1 MAKTMGKGILIREVI
16 VFTESTNPALRL
28 AVKVEPTKHDEANN
42 GVITMKTVE
51 KTAFP
56 LMKFKVGDQSSMP
69 ATKMP
74 AITMLMRV
82 VMVKEEF
89 ISWRGFSA

>member
-1 MAKTMGKGILIREVI
+1 MGKGILIKEVI
-16 VFTESTNPALRL
+16 VFAESTNPALRL
-28 AVKVEPTKHDEANN
+28 AIKVELTKHDKANN
-42 GVITMKTVE
+42 GVVTMKTVE

-56 LMKFKVGDQSSMP
+56 LMKFKVGDQSSIP

-74 AITMLMRV
+74 AIAILIRV
-82 VMVKEEF
+82 VMVKEEL